1 MARAKYIWAIIEVN
15 RRAYSKDYQIGRT
28 VMDELQIGELI
39 VLFMVLVSIIGF
51 GVVIKEIFG
60 HK

>member
-1 MARAKYIWAIIEVN
+1 
-15 RRAYSKDYQIGRT
+15 
-28 VMDELQIGELI
+28 MDELQIGELI